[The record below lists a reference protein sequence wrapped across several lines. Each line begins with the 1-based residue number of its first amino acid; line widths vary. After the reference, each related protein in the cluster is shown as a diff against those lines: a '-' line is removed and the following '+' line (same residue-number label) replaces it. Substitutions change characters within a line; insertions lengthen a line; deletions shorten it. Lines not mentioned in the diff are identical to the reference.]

1 MNNKFDTV
9 FKDLE
14 NINKQSI
21 VEAYVPSVGAF
32 KKYKPISV
40 LQQKKVISTI
50 NNSALDSV
58 ALINVLNSI
67 IAENAC
73 EPCDANVL
81 DREFILMHMRA
92 DEETQNDAKSFEK
105 IMQGKDVS
113 SIIHNAFNY
122 QDAIKVE
129 MHMPSLQRDS
139 AFNAWFIEN
148 NKNKKVTAAEIAA
161 NYFVLEVVKYIK
173 SIQVNDECVDFDNAQ
188 DIADL
193 IKIAEQLPAVINNA
207 VAKFIADGKQLVESV
222 FASRNRSTQ
231 TPLF

>member
-21 VEAYVPSVGAF
+21 VEAYVPSIHAF
-32 KKYKPISV
+32 KKFRPISV
-40 LQQKKVISTI
+40 MQQKKVISTI

-73 EPCDANVL
+73 DECNANVL
-81 DREFILMHMRA
+81 DREFILMYMRA
-92 DEETQNDAKSFEK
+92 EEDMQNDAKSFEQ
-105 IMQGKDVS
+105 IMQSKDIS
-113 SIIHNAFNY
+113 NIIQSAFNY
-122 QDAIKVE
+122 HDAIKVK
-129 MHMPSLQRDS
+129 MLMPSLQKDS
-139 AFNAWFIEN
+139 EFNAWFIEN
-148 NKNKKVTAAEIAA
+148 NKNKKLTAAEIAA
-161 NYFVLEVVKYIK
+161 NYFVLEVVKYIN
-173 SIQVNDECVDFDNAQ
+173 SVQVRDDVVDFTNTQ

-193 IKIAEQLPAVINNA
+193 IKIAEQLPSVINNA

-222 FASRNRSTQ
+222 FASKNRNTQ

>member
-14 NINKQSI
+14 SINKQSI
-21 VEAYVPSVGAF
+21 VDVYVPSLNAY
-32 KKYKPISV
+32 KKFKPISV
-40 LQQKKVISTI
+40 LQQKKIISTI

-67 IAENAC
+67 ITENAC
-73 EPCDANVL
+73 ESCETNVL
-81 DREFILMHMRA
+81 DREFILIYLRV
-92 DEETQNDAKSFEK
+92 DEETQKDIKSFEQ
-105 IMQGKDVS
+105 IMQDKDLS
-113 SIIHNAFNY
+113 KIIQNVFNY
-122 QDAIKVE
+122 HNTIKVE
-129 MHMPSLQRDS
+129 MQMPSLQRDS
-139 AFNAWFIEN
+139 EFNAWFIEN
-148 NKNKKVTAAEIAA
+148 NKNKKAAASEIAA

-173 SIQVNDECVDFDNAQ
+173 SIQVNDEHINFVEAQ